1 MKDTDSGSTKLLDL
15 NSFLSWLE
23 TEMNNYS
30 MGIRHIVADNG
41 SQLEMVLIS

>member
-23 TEMNNYS
+23 TEMHNYS